1 MEKTQSGIYVRFF
14 GKFCINYN
22 GKQMFLGR
30 NKASKAVRL
39 FQMLIVYQDT
49 GISREQLI
57 EQLFAGDGV
66 SDYANSLRV
75 SAYRMKKMLIDFGL
89 PKEEYCISKDGI
101 YRWNPDIPVQTDI
114 GFFQQYLEKAKEETD
129 QREKTK
135 WLCKACEFYEGE
147 FLEELGV
154 EEWSII
160 QAVRYKQLYEGALKM
175 LCSLLREQRQYETM
189 LAAVDRAA
197 RLYPYDE
204 WQVEKIE
211 CLNALNRKKEAYDL
225 YFDTARMYQEELQI
239 DMPAEMRQQISHLSH
254 EYKSQE
260 QMAME
265 IMAQL
270 ETPEEE
276 KGANYLSTPSF
287 RATYQFS
294 LKNGKRTEQP
304 VCLLACTLESLK
316 EEIFENPKE
325 LEAAAQILHTT
336 IRDVLRQSD
345 SFTRYSDCQYLILL
359 VGAKREQCDVI
370 FERIRKLFLKKY
382 KLEDYDLSYD
392 IISASED
399 DE

>member
-1 MEKTQSGIYVRFF
+1 M
-14 GKFCINYN
+14 
-22 GKQMFLGR
+22 
-30 NKASKAVRL
+30 
-39 FQMLIVYQDT
+39 
-49 GISREQLI
+49 
-57 EQLFAGDGV
+57 
-66 SDYANSLRV
+66 
-75 SAYRMKKMLIDFGL
+75 
-89 PKEEYCISKDGI
+89 
-101 YRWNPDIPVQTDI
+101 
-114 GFFQQYLEKAKEETD
+114 
-129 QREKTK
+129 
-135 WLCKACEFYEGE
+135 
-147 FLEELGV
+147 
-154 EEWSII
+154 EEWSVI

-316 EEIFENPKE
+316 EEIFEDPKD